1 MPFCSGVK
9 YMTKQNKLIII
20 ISSLLVAVFVGVFLL
35 GLNLRPEAPEETA
48 TTAPYETSTAT
59 APPEPEELVL
69 SFIGDCI
76 IGSESGI
83 ARNENFSW
91 YAENVAHEYFF
102 EKVADELSKDHLTF
116 ANVEC
121 VITDRDLEKAGKDYS
136 PAFWF
141 KTPTKNV
148 DILTLGSVEVAGIVN
163 NHTGDYKEAGYED
176 TKKALEN
183 AGIPAG
189 EDCIPMYFEE
199 QGIKIGVVYAHLWAD
214 YHLSYVEDALKE
226 MEGQCDY
233 KIVFF
238 HGGEE
243 GIHEPDDYKI
253 RCARKL
259 AEEGQCDLIVG
270 SHPHVL
276 QPMEVVNGVP
286 IVYSL
291 GNFCYSAAIFP
302 ENKTVIFRVRLTR
315 QDNKI
320 NTETEIIPCYVYTG
334 SENNYQPT
342 LVSDKGDYDEIM
354 NMMNTPVKYS
364 YERENRETEAKTQ
377 AEEKTDAEKQTN
389 PPTENVPD
397 TTQRYNT
404 PQYDYIETL

>member
-1 MPFCSGVK
+1 
-9 YMTKQNKLIII
+9 MTKKGTVIAVI
-20 ISSLLVAVFVGVFLL
+20 SLLLVLVFVAVTLM
-35 GLNLRPEAPEETA
+35 GLNKKPETPPKNETTPPTRA
-48 TTAPYETSTAT
+48 ETTV
-59 APPEPEELVL
+59 PPEPEEIVL

-91 YAENVAHEYFF
+91 YADNVEHEYFF
-102 EKVADELSKDHLTF
+102 EKVRDELSQDDLTF
-116 ANVEC
+116 SNVEC
-121 VITDRDLEKAGKDYS
+121 VITDRDLDKIGKDYS

-148 DILTLGSVEVAGIVN
+148 DILTLGSVEVAGITN
-163 NHTGDYKEAGYED
+163 NHTSDYGAEGYED
-176 TKKALEN
+176 TKKALEE

-189 EDCIPMYFEE
+189 EDCVPMYFDVK
-199 QGIKIGVVYAHLWAD
+199 GLRIGVVYAHLWAD
-214 YHLSYVEDALKE
+214 YHLSYVEDALSD

-253 RCARKL
+253 KCARKL

-291 GNFCYSAAIFP
+291 GNFCYSASIFP

-315 QDNKI
+315 TEGRI

-342 LVSDKGDYDEIM
+342 IVTDKEDYDEIIG
-354 NMMNTPVKYS
+354 MMNTPVRYS
-364 YERENRETEAKTQ
+364 YEQN
-377 AEEKTDAEKQTN
+377 
-389 PPTENVPD
+389 
-397 TTQRYNT
+397 
-404 PQYDYIETL
+404 